1 MKFFDFLK
9 MSSSPKSKDKKKI
22 VEPTEDSVEAPEPC
36 EAVEATEANMEKVKE
51 VAPVES
57 KVEKPKVEESKV
69 EVVPTEESNGEAAE
83 KIQSEAE
90 VIAEVLEK
98 MGMSS
103 DDLSVQEKLDALCL
117 IFKKT
122 IAENAKLKETM
133 SNVNGQLEKND
144 MTKAALQKLCSAL
157 KAQVSLKDEENN
169 LKLQEETQKRIDI
182 AKNFESTMAELTK
195 LIETHSSHNTALR
208 EENISMAEKLQE
220 LLKDFDGRDG
230 KVKMIAEEFR
240 LKSELYEAQIAKS
253 KIEKAEMSADFNKE
267 RLEMQKSHLEAKK
280 NIEILLTREDN
291 LKEQIELY
299 ASQYEQ
305 MSKGVNE
312 KKTNMGTFKTQVDN
326 LNKKLK
332 TLESDTTMWKEKFE
346 ESNDVVVKMN
356 TAKASSDVELEA
368 TKRKLVAMEKLN
380 RALQAE
386 RTQLLE
392 KAKVPQAKNDQNG
405 KCDDKCC

>member
-1 MKFFDFLK
+1 MKFFEFLK

-22 VEPTEDSVEAPEPC
+22 VEPTEDSGEVPELLEPT

-51 VAPVES
+51 AAPEEPKAEES
-57 KVEKPKVEESKV
+57 KVEEPKVEES
-69 EVVPTEESNGEAAE
+69 NGEPE

-90 VIAEVLEK
+90 IIAEVLEK
-98 MGMSS
+98 MGMNS
-103 DDLSVQEKLDALCL
+103 DELSVQEKLDALCL

-122 IAENAKLKETM
+122 IAENAQLKETVL
-133 SNVNGQLEKND
+133 NVNGQLEKND
-144 MTKAALQKLCSAL
+144 MTKAALQKLCNAL
-157 KAQVSLKDEENN
+157 KAQVNLKDEENN

-182 AKNFESTMAELTK
+182 AKNFETTMAELTK
-195 LIETHSSHNTALR
+195 LIETHSSHNTQLR
-208 EENISMAEKLQE
+208 EENVSMAAKLQE
-220 LLKDFDGRDG
+220 LLKDFDGRDS
-230 KVKMIAEEFR
+230 KVKMITEEFR

-267 RLEMQKSHLEAKK
+267 RLEMQKQHLEAKK
-280 NIEILLTREDN
+280 NIEILLSREDN

-299 ASQYEQ
+299 ASQYDQ
-305 MSKGVNE
+305 MAKGVNE

-346 ESNDVVVKMN
+346 ESNEVVIKMN
-356 TAKASSDVELEA
+356 TAKANSDVELEA
-368 TKRKLVAMEKLN
+368 TKRKLAAMEKLN

-392 KAKVPQAKNDQNG
+392 KAKGPQDKAKNGTPKD
-405 KCDDKCC
+405 

>member
-1 MKFFDFLK
+1 MKFFEFLK

-22 VEPTEDSVEAPEPC
+22 VEPTEDSGEVPELLEPT

-51 VAPVES
+51 VAPEEPKAEEQ
-57 KVEKPKVEESKV
+57 KVEEPKVEES
-69 EVVPTEESNGEAAE
+69 NGEPE

-90 VIAEVLEK
+90 IIAEVLEK
-98 MGMSS
+98 MGMNS
-103 DDLSVQEKLDALCL
+103 DELSVQEKLDALCL

-122 IAENAKLKETM
+122 IAENAQLKETVL
-133 SNVNGQLEKND
+133 NVNGQLEKND
-144 MTKAALQKLCSAL
+144 MTKAALQKLCNAL
-157 KAQVSLKDEENN
+157 KAQVNLKDEENN

-182 AKNFESTMAELTK
+182 AKNFETTMAELTK
-195 LIETHSSHNTALR
+195 LIETHSSHNTQLR
-208 EENISMAEKLQE
+208 EENVSMAAKLQE
-220 LLKDFDGRDG
+220 LLKDFDGRDS
-230 KVKMIAEEFR
+230 KVKMITEEFR

-253 KIEKAEMSADFNKE
+253 KIEKAEMSSDFNRE
-267 RLEMQKSHLEAKK
+267 RLEMQKQHLEAKK

-299 ASQYEQ
+299 ASQYDQ
-305 MSKGVNE
+305 MSKGENE
-312 KKTNMGTFKTQVDN
+312 KKTKMGTFKTQVDN

-346 ESNDVVVKMN
+346 ESNEVVIKMN
-356 TAKASSDVELEA
+356 TAKNNSDVELEA

-386 RTQLLE
+386 RTQLLDKVKGTQI
-392 KAKVPQAKNDQNG
+392 KAKNG
-405 KCDDKCC
+405 TS